1 MSRFLN
7 LPQRSEVPD
16 ELLEQFFGTKSNAAK
31 MEAAAAQSRNE
42 QEKEEKEQ
50 KQSALPPA
58 SSSSASTSP
67 NQRQKISFQP
77 SSASFVPSAASS
89 GGGVLSKG
97 TGPLGPLLGFGQL
110 GLGLGLLCL
119 DALTNPLSQSWFAVS
134 ASLCAILCALLSFIS
149 ARFFARFCL
158 PPTGLSFHP
167 HINYSRWPDRTS
179 LWLLLPFCAFT
190 AILWACLCAECA
202 HQLVMIQ
209 RDDEGSGTYCMQI
222 KFNK

>member
-149 ARFFARFCL
+149 ARFFYHSPSCKLIHSIHFTIIIVAG
-158 PPTGLSFHP
+158 PIG
-167 HINYSRWPDRTS
+167 
-179 LWLLLPFCAFT
+179 LPFGFC
-190 AILWACLCAECA
+190 CHSA
-202 HQLVMIQ
+202 HLRPSFGPVSVPNVPI
-209 RDDEGSGTYCMQI
+209 SW
-222 KFNK
+222 